1 MFTIKYYKADAS
13 TFVIKTVNGKV
24 KRKGRGISFFF
35 NPMTTDIA
43 ALPINVQEA
52 PFIFG
57 LQTSDYQSV
66 RVQGQVS
73 YRIDDAEK
81 TADMMNFSLNRDGVS
96 FKSEDPMRISDRVM
110 RSIQTTVQSAL
121 QASTLREALTS
132 VQSLVQVLKK
142 SVAEDMSIREMG
154 MSVLDVSIS
163 AITPTP
169 ETSKALEAV
178 AREEILKRSDDAIYG
193 RRKSSVE
200 QERTIKEAELETEMS
215 VQQKQQEM
223 EEQRVANER
232 ALLSGQ
238 ALIDQERLQAQIDRE
253 TQRKSLVEQS
263 AENNRIEADSEGYAI
278 TARIEAFKALPVEN
292 LKAMAMANMQPEQL
306 MAMAFESLA
315 QNAGK
320 IGELTITPDLF
331 GQLMKRGNGL

>member
-1 MFTIKYYKADAS
+1 
-13 TFVIKTVNGKV
+13 
-24 KRKGRGISFFF
+24 
-35 NPMTTDIA
+35 MTTDIA

-331 GQLMKRGNGL
+331 GQLMKRGNGS